1 MAHKI
6 VLFSRTSTIQQD
18 VEQQTKALIKEAE
31 RLGYSEK
38 NQIIVE
44 YQESAIALNASE
56 RAGIQKLK
64 KVIEEDSSI
73 DTMLCWELTRI
84 ARRADVIYNI
94 RDFLLEHKIRW
105 MVMKPSAMELI
116 DSSGKLSQMSSLLL
130 GIFTSFAESEMQ
142 IKKER
147 FARARAE
154 LKSLGLKSGGATRF
168 GYLKTKEKKC
178 ILHPLHSKIIID
190 AFTYYDENETSLYG
204 TYLYLS
210 GKYQDIFP
218 VQEYKKAQRA
228 IAHMFAKEV
237 YAKGDWCYPNI
248 ISEELYNRVHEK
260 MHKGRCNARYNSK
273 LELLCRGHIYCGKCG
288 RKLVGCGGNVQG
300 YVCGTDK
307 LHSCQINIEA
317 ADWIMWEHCRTIVN
331 INGMFEDNER
341 KIELNNDITSKK
353 NLLEGYKKSL
363 DDIQTKK
370 DKLLDVYINNRI
382 DKSLFD
388 NKLNELQDTE
398 NELNKNMKKIVG
410 QINSLQ
416 SLIDEIS
423 NNNGPK
429 NIVVDNVTDFNTK
442 LEYVKKYIDKMI
454 VTNVKNGVKTIEF
467 EYTRPLMDIRCTYRY
482 QALNQFKKIYRIN
495 EDGTEDLIYNEG
507 KLSKRNDNGSFI
519 KK

>member
-6 VLFSRTSTIQQD
+6 VLFSRTSTVQQD
-18 VEQQTKALIKEAE
+18 VEQQTKALIKEGE
-31 RLGYSEK
+31 RLGYSKE

-44 YQESAIALNASE
+44 YQESAISLNASE
-56 RAGIQKLK
+56 RAGIKKLK
-64 KVIEEDSSI
+64 KVIEEDNSI

-94 RDFLLEHKIRW
+94 RDFLIEHKIRW
-105 MVMKPSAMELI
+105 IVMKPSTMELI

-154 LKSLGLKSGGATRF
+154 LKAQGLKSCGATRF

-190 AFTYYDENETSLYG
+190 AFTYYSENETSLYG

-210 GKYQDIFP
+210 GKYPEIFP
-218 VQEYKKAQRA
+218 VKEYKKAQRA
-228 IAHMFAKEV
+228 IAHMFDKEV
-237 YAKGDWCYPNI
+237 YAKGDWCYPPI
-248 ISEELYNRVHEK
+248 ISEELYNKVHEK
-260 MHKGRCNARYNSK
+260 LSKGKCNARYNSK

-300 YVCGTDK
+300 YVCATDK
-307 LHSCQINIEA
+307 LHSCQINIKA

-341 KIELNNDITSKK
+341 KLELNQDITAKK
-353 NLLEGYKKSL
+353 NLLEGYKTSL
-363 DDIQTKK
+363 EDIQNKK
-370 DKLLDVYINNRI
+370 NKLLDLYINNKI
-382 DKSLFD
+382 DKILFD
-388 NKLNELQDTE
+388 NKLNEIEETE
-398 NELNKNMKKIVG
+398 NELNKDMNKIIG

-416 SLIDEIS
+416 GLIDEIS
-423 NNNGPK
+423 NNIGPK

-442 LEYVKKYIDKMI
+442 LEYIKKYIDKMI
-454 VTNVKNGVKTIEF
+454 VTNVENGVKTIRF
-467 EYTRPLMDIRCTYRY
+467 EYTRPLIDIRCTYRY
-482 QALNQFKKIYRIN
+482 EAKNQYKFVWRIN
-495 EDGTEDLIYNEG
+495 EDGTEDLILKEG
-507 KLSKRNDNGSFI
+507 KLSKRNELGIFY
-519 KK
+519 K